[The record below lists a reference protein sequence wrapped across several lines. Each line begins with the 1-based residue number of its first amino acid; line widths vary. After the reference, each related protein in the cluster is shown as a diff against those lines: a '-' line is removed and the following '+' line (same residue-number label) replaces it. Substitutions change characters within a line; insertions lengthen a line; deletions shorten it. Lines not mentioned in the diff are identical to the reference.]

1 MTDPHPD
8 STATDA
14 PALTP
19 ASKPKRHR
27 LFDFTAAYWRSTKP
41 EAPPVASPSSS
52 FADIPPAQ
60 PDKLQSSSVSESQVD
75 GHSDLDSHSSSS
87 SESEQ
92 GEDEND
98 GNEALSKT
106 DEYKHFPQHQQHLK
120 PTAVQSAQRIQ
131 FQCQNTFYILYRATL
146 PDLSTLS
153 SLATRGTW
161 AVIMAG
167 GGHFCATLWDTNGHL
182 IKHKTFHRYT
192 SRRKQGGS
200 QSAADAARGNAK
212 YVLFY
217 LLKGRFSLRYID
229 LLTFLCFQMI

>member
-1 MTDPHPD
+1 MDT
-8 STATDA
+8 TTL
-14 PALTP
+14 AL

-52 FADIPPAQ
+52 FADISPAQ
-60 PDKLQSSSVSESQVD
+60 PDKPQSSSGPEAQID
-75 GHSDLDSHSSSS
+75 YTSDLDSHSSSS
-87 SESEQ
+87 ESEQ
-92 GEDEND
+92 SEDETND
-98 GNEALSKT
+98 SETFEKT
-106 DEYKHFPQHQQHLK
+106 DDHKQHARHEKHLE

-131 FQCQNTFYILYRATL
+131 FQCQNTFYILYSAAL

-167 GGHFCATLWDTNGHL
+167 GGHFCATLWDINGHL

-212 YVLFY
+212 YVSSY
-217 LLKGRFSLRYID
+217 LSIFRTASFFFSTPND
-229 LLTFLCFQMI
+229 LLTFPCFNTI

>member
-1 MTDPHPD
+1 MNTP
-8 STATDA
+8 T
-14 PALTP
+14 LVP
-19 ASKPKRHR
+19 ASKPKRHH
-27 LFDFTAAYWRSTKP
+27 LFDFTADYWRSTKP

-60 PDKLQSSSVSESQVD
+60 ADKPQSSSGPEAQID
-75 GHSDLDSHSSSS
+75 GTSDLNSHSSS

-92 GEDEND
+92 SEDEND
-98 GNEALSKT
+98 GSENLAKT
-106 DEYKHFPQHQQHLK
+106 DEYKHHPQHQQHLE

-131 FQCQNTFYILYRATL
+131 FECQNIFYILYRAAL

-167 GGHFCATLWDTNGHL
+167 GGHFCATLWDINGHL

-212 YVLFY
+212 YVTFY
-217 LLKGRFSLRYID
+217 LSKGKLSLHHMTCSPSFVLIRFDCAVS
-229 LLTFLCFQMI
+229 